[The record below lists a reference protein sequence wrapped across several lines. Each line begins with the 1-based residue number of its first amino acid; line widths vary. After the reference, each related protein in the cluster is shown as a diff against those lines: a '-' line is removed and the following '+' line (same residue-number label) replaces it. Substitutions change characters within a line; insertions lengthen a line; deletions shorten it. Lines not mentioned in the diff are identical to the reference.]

1 MAMSTGGGGRNLMS
15 EINVTPLVDV
25 MLVLLIIFMVTAPM
39 MQEGMSVAVPEVK
52 TGPLEQHEEEPVVL
66 VMDKQGQ
73 MSIKKTTLDFDN
85 LEEQLKLV
93 FEQRADHTLY
103 LRADKDVSYGYVV
116 RAMAIA
122 KQAGATKLSMITQP
136 PAEKK

>member
-1 MAMSTGGGGRNLMS
+1 MSTGGGGRNLMS

-85 LEEQLKLV
+85 LEDQLKLV

>member
-1 MAMSTGGGGRNLMS
+1 VAMSTGGGGRNLMS

>member
-1 MAMSTGGGGRNLMS
+1 MSTGGGGRNLMS

>member
-1 MAMSTGGGGRNLMS
+1 
-15 EINVTPLVDV
+15 

-66 VMDKQGQ
+66 VMDKSGQ

-122 KQAGATKLSMITQP
+122 KQAGAAKLSMITQP
-136 PAEKK
+136 PDEKK